1 MSVAEPVA
9 IPAPAQGRSGA
20 RLAWA
25 MWLIAMSLAAVGL
38 ALLAVAGFRQIPDS
52 WGFPGFT
59 ALFALT
65 FGSVGAIVI
74 ARRPGNRV
82 GQVLL
87 AVGLVSGFQTFY
99 TEYANVGLITAP
111 GSLPYATIGAWLIA
125 WAWIPFVLLAG
136 PVLLSIFP
144 DGRLVS
150 PRWRL
155 PLQFSVVAA
164 TALMIISAF
173 KQGPLE
179 NFRTVD
185 NPVGFIP
192 EAIAASFFAPLAL
205 AMSVSMLGPAAS
217 LVVRFRRSDQD
228 RRQQLKWFAVAGVV
242 FALVAPLGFIAG
254 GPGEIGPVLFILAFC
269 TLPIAAG
276 IAVLRYGLYE
286 IDTIIN
292 RAIVYGLLTAV
303 IAGLY
308 TASIGLMQRVSHAL
322 TGADSEATIVV
333 TTIVIVAAFTPIKAR
348 LQILVD
354 KRFKEA
360 TDPRA
365 RLQAFS
371 TTLEQRLWPLDRR
384 LALQRFVDLV
394 VSALELPGG
403 QVEFERDRTR
413 LTARSGEPVPA
424 HGTDRWSTS
433 ASSGASRV
441 TLTVAVMRPVTERD
455 GQAVAEALAALVQQL
470 DLA

>member
-9 IPAPAQGRSGA
+9 IPLAAQSRSGV
-20 RLAWA
+20 RLAWVL
-25 MWLIAMSLAAVGL
+25 WLLTMGLTAAGL
-38 ALLAVAGFRQIPDS
+38 ALLAAAGFRPIPDS

-59 ALFALT
+59 ALFALS
-65 FGSVGAIVI
+65 FGTVGAIVI

-99 TEYANVGLITAP
+99 TEYAKVGLITAP
-111 GSLPYATIGAWLIA
+111 GSLPFAIVGAWLIA
-125 WAWIPFVLLAG
+125 WAWVPFVLLAG

-155 PLQFSVVAA
+155 PLQFSTVAA
-164 TALMIISAF
+164 TGLMLVSAF
-173 KQGPLE
+173 QKGPLN

-185 NPVGFIP
+185 NPVGVIP
-192 EAIAASFFAPLAL
+192 DVLGASLVAPLAL
-205 AMSVSMLGPAAS
+205 AMSLSMFAPAAS
-217 LVVRFRRSDQD
+217 LVIRFRRADQD
-228 RRQQLKWFAVAGVV
+228 RRQQIKWFAVAGVV
-242 FALVAPLGFIAG
+242 FAVVAPLGFVAG
-254 GPGEIGPVLFILAFC
+254 RPGDIGPVLFILAFC

-308 TASIGLMQRVSHAL
+308 TASIGLMQRVSHAV
-322 TGADSEATIVV
+322 TGGDSEATIVV
-333 TTIVIVAAFTPIKAR
+333 TTIVIVAAFTPIKSR

-360 TDPRA
+360 SDPRV
-365 RLQAFS
+365 RLQAFR
-371 TTLEQRLWPLDRR
+371 TMLEERLWPLDRE

-394 VSALELPGG
+394 VSALALPGAR
-403 QVEFERDRTR
+403 VDFERDGLR
-413 LTARSGEPVPA
+413 LTAKAGQPVP
-424 HGTDRWSTS
+424 TDGSGRWAIS

-441 TLTVAVMRPVTERD
+441 TLAATVGRVSGRD

>member
-9 IPAPAQGRSGA
+9 IPASAQSRSGV

-25 MWLIAMSLAAVGL
+25 LWLTTVGLAAAGL
-38 ALLAVAGFRQIPDS
+38 ALLAVAGFQPIPDS

-59 ALFALT
+59 ALFALS
-65 FGSVGAIVI
+65 FGSVGAVVI

-99 TEYANVGLITAP
+99 TEYAKVGLMTAP
-111 GSLPYATIGAWLIA
+111 GSLPFAIVGAWLIA
-125 WAWIPFVLLAG
+125 WAWVPFVLLAG
-136 PVLLSIFP
+136 PILLSIFP

-155 PLQFSVVAA
+155 PIQFSAIAA
-164 TALMIISAF
+164 TALMVVSAF
-173 KQGPLE
+173 ERGPLN

-185 NPVGFIP
+185 NPVGIIP
-192 EAIAASFFAPLAL
+192 VALAQSLFAPLAL
-205 AMSVSMLGPAAS
+205 AMSLSMLGPAAS
-217 LVVRFRRSDQD
+217 LVVRFRRADQD
-228 RRQQLKWFAVAGVV
+228 RRQQLKWFAVAGIV
-242 FALVAPLGFIAG
+242 FALVAPFGFIAG
-254 GPGEIGPVLFILAFC
+254 RPGEIGPVLFILAFC

-308 TASIGLMQRVSHAL
+308 TASIGLMQRVSHAV
-322 TGADSEATIVV
+322 TGGDSEATIVV
-333 TTIVIVAAFTPIKAR
+333 TTIVIVAAFTPIKSR
-348 LQILVD
+348 LQMLVD

-360 TDPRA
+360 VDPRV
-365 RLQAFS
+365 RLQAFNAM
-371 TTLEQRLWPLDRR
+371 LEQRLWPLDRR
-384 LALQRFVDLV
+384 LALQRFVELV
-394 VSALELPGG
+394 VSALALPGG
-403 QVEFERDRTR
+403 QADFERDQVR
-413 LTARSGEPVPA
+413 LIARSGEPVPTD
-424 HGTDRWSTS
+424 GVDRWSTWA
-433 ASSGASRV
+433 ASGTSRV
-441 TLTVAVMRPVTERD
+441 TLTLAVRRSVSGRD
-455 GQAVAEALAALVQQL
+455 GDAVTEALAALVQQL